1 MVDMDKQNKG
11 LRSMIM
17 TALMI
22 ALIFIGGSFFKIP
35 TVNGFMQFGDC
46 MVFLAAILL
55 SKKRAASAA
64 AIGMALVDVAAGYVL
79 WAPFTFI
86 IKGIMAYVTAL
97 IIEKSKVKSQKL
109 LIFSFII
116 GGVIDVV
123 GYFIANA
130 IMGGLIL
137 KVVNGVP
144 ASIAYAVAHLPSDAS
159 EIIIS
164 IIVAIPLT
172 AIVRQIKK

>member
-1 MVDMDKQNKG
+1 MVDMERQNKG
-11 LRSMIM
+11 LKDMIM
-17 TALMI
+17 MALMI

-35 TVNGFMQFGDC
+35 TINGFMQFGDC

-55 SKKRAASAA
+55 SKKRAAGAA

-97 IIEKSKVKSQKL
+97 IIEKSKTKSQKL
-109 LIFSFII
+109 LIFSFIV
-116 GGVIDVV
+116 GGVIDVI

-130 IMGGLIL
+130 IMGGVVL
-137 KVVNGVP
+137 KVVSGLP
-144 ASIAYAVAHLPSDAS
+144 ASITYAVAHLPGDTS
-159 EIIIS
+159 EIIVS
-164 IIVAIPLT
+164 IIVAVPLT
-172 AIVRQIKK
+172 AIVRRIRK